1 MKYFKWFVIF
11 IMFIGGLVS
20 TIFALF
26 LLTSGIKMIYSELL
40 SINETLTT
48 GILLI
53 IIGGS
58 VLMFYYQLIKNI
70 TFKND

>member
-1 MKYFKWFVIF
+1 MKYFEWFVIF

>member
-1 MKYFKWFVIF
+1 MKYFEWFVIF

-53 IIGGS
+53 IIGGN

>member
-1 MKYFKWFVIF
+1 
-11 IMFIGGLVS
+11 MFIGGLVS

>member
-1 MKYFKWFVIF
+1 MKYFKWFTIF

-40 SINETLTT
+40 LINETLTNGT
-48 GILLI
+48 LLI

-58 VLMFYYQLIKNI
+58 ILMFYYQLIKNM